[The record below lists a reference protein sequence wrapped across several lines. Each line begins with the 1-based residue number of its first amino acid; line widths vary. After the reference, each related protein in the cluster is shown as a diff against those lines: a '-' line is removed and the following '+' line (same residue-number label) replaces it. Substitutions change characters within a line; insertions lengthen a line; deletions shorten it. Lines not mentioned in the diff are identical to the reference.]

1 MSKVPCTLS
10 RLPLMRHDTD
20 VVVLGGGLA
29 GLRAA
34 LAARL
39 AHPGCRVSVVTARCG
54 PAGSSFANPNNALGM
69 QVCRTDADREAFVR
83 EVVGL
88 AAPGS
93 VTPELVEVLAA
104 ESLERFSDLKALGV
118 RFDREPGADT
128 EGAVGCFSPTSHR
141 AALVRNLPPLFAAFR
156 NRLDSLG
163 VAWLPDWL
171 VATLLADANGR
182 VRGALLLSRDA
193 SRALAL
199 RASATVVALGGPAP
213 LFARHLAGP
222 GNPGY
227 GLGLLRRAGASLV
240 NPGYLQFFWSTLPD
254 RTYFSPEAAF
264 TADFGLATDKGFV
277 HPLADYP
284 RQHLAE
290 LAAERATHCPC
301 AYARPDALLD
311 AALAG
316 QAGPDGIVQV
326 SRQGHALSL
335 ALFAHAGNG
344 GAAIDA
350 WGRTDVPGLYAAGEC
365 AGGMHGANRLGGGMV
380 TATQV
385 FGARAGRAAAE
396 ESTAGTPL
404 PPDRFVEL
412 AKEALAALPHDP
424 ATRARGLDRLGRDLS
439 RAVTPFPGPERAV
452 LRRILLRERSR
463 PTDWQLDLCHETALA
478 LGEDRSDGATG
489 PASSQPL

>member
-1 MSKVPCTLS
+1 MSKVPCTSPQLS
-10 RLPLMRHDTD
+10 LLRYDTD

-39 AHPGCRVSVVTARCG
+39 AHPGCQVSVVTARSG
-54 PAGSSFANPNNALGM
+54 PTGSSFANPNNALGM

-93 VTPELVEVLAA
+93 VRPELVEVLAA
-104 ESLERFSDLKALGV
+104 ESLERFLDLKALGV
-118 RFDREPGADT
+118 RFDREPGAGT
-128 EGAVGCFSPTSHR
+128 AGEVGCFSPTSHR
-141 AALVRNLPPLFAAFR
+141 AALVKNLPPLFAAFR

-163 VAWLPDWL
+163 VDWLPDWL
-171 VATLLADANGR
+171 VAAILADDNGR

-199 RASATVVALGGPAP
+199 RATATVMALGGPAP

-254 RTYFSPEAAF
+254 RAYFSPETAF
-264 TADFGLATDKGFV
+264 TADFGLVMDSGQV
-277 HPLADYP
+277 HPLAAHP
-284 RQHLAE
+284 RAQLAE

-316 QAGPDGIVQV
+316 QAGPDGIVRV
-326 SRQGHALSL
+326 RRNGHALSL

-350 WGRTDVPGLYAAGEC
+350 WGRTNVPGLYAAGEC
-365 AGGMHGANRLGGGMV
+365 AGGMHGANRLGGAMV

-385 FGARAGRAAAE
+385 FGARAGRAAAQ
-396 ESTAGTPL
+396 ESTAGPPL
-404 PPDRFVEL
+404 APDRFMEL
-412 AKEALAALPHDP
+412 AKEALAALPHAP
-424 ATRARGLDRLGRDLS
+424 AARARGLDRLGRDLS
-439 RAVTPFPGPERAV
+439 RSLTPFAGPGLSV
-452 LRRILLRERSR
+452 LSRVLVRQLAR
-463 PTDWQLDLCHETALA
+463 PTDCWLDLCRETALA
-478 LGEDRSDGATG
+478 LVEGRLEGATG
-489 PASSQPL
+489 HALLQSL